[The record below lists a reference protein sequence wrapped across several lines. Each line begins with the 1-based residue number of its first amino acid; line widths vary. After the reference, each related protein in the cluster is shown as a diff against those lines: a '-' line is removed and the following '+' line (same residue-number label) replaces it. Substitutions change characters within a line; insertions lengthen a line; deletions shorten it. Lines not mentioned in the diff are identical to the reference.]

1 MQFYII
7 ISYLKRSQFCHW
19 QSNCVKSPCEKKF
32 VGQKVIGDAK
42 KFFTPLRKLFGACEK
57 LAAFPDNLET
67 HLQDLLLISFNAFHL
82 ISLLRRIR
90 MTFSLRWTLITFKLI
105 RLCNPIKLIISEIL
119 LVSKILNYSTSRKI
133 SCIWKELNYPK
144 FEIELCFAFYIK
156 PLIWHDGSA
165 IGFGSSDPSSIA
177 AGSLVRRIRKW
188 KRGGTQPCF
197 KAENSVYCAKFLAV
211 VVAQENFDN
220 Q

>member
-32 VGQKVIGDAK
+32 VGQKVIVGAK
-42 KFFTPLRKLFGACEK
+42 KFFTTLRKLFGACEK
-57 LAAFPDNLET
+57 LATFPDNLET

-90 MTFSLRWTLITFKLI
+90 MTFSLRLTAMPALIIFKLI
-105 RLCNPIKLIISEIL
+105 RLCNPFKLIISEIL
-119 LVSKILNYSTSRKI
+119 LVSKILNYKMSRKI

-144 FEIELCFAFYIK
+144 FEIELCFAFYIR
-156 PLIWHDGSA
+156 P
-165 IGFGSSDPSSIA
+165 
-177 AGSLVRRIRKW
+177 
-188 KRGGTQPCF
+188 
-197 KAENSVYCAKFLAV
+197 
-211 VVAQENFDN
+211 
-220 Q
+220 